1 MSKNSVSGPEKLI
14 TRSNPRSPVAE
25 AYRQLR
31 TNIQFS
37 SPDRPLKT
45 LLVTSTHPEEGKSTI
60 LANLATT
67 FAQTGNRVI
76 LVDCDLRRPS
86 LHRIFGVRNSLG
98 LTSAILDPG
107 IKEFPF
113 VDGGV
118 PNLRLLCSGPL
129 PPNPSELLGSRRM
142 SEIVEQLTAD
152 ADYVL
157 FDSPPVVV
165 VTDAAILASKVDGV
179 MLVVYAGR
187 TRRELAKKAK
197 ALLDKV
203 NANLLGVILNNV
215 KYDASLHKYY
225 AEQ

>member
-1 MSKNSVSGPEKLI
+1 MSNNGASSPEKLV
-14 TRSNPRSPVAE
+14 TRSNPRSPIAE

-37 SPDRPLKT
+37 SLDRPIKT
-45 LLVTSTHPEEGKSTI
+45 LLITSTHPEEGKSTI

-67 FAQTGNRVI
+67 FAQTGSRTI

-86 LHRIFGVRNSLG
+86 LHRIFGVRNGAG
-98 LTSAILDPG
+98 LTSVILDPG
-107 IKEFPF
+107 IKEFPYLEC
-113 VDGGV
+113 GV

-142 SEIVEQLTAD
+142 AEVIEQLKSD

-165 VTDAAILASKVDGV
+165 VTDAAVLASKVDGV
-179 MLVVYAGR
+179 MMVIYAGR

-203 NANLLGVILNNV
+203 NANILGVVLNNV
-215 KYDASLHKYY
+215 KYDSSLHKYY